1 MKRKYNPD
9 FKSIICENIKYY
21 RNENGMSL
29 AELAN
34 QLEISTEYLRRI
46 ESPNDEKKCCSLNIL
61 YKIACILDKSLDDF
75 LIEHKK

>member
-21 RNENGMSL
+21 RKEKEMSL

-46 ESPNDEKKCCSLNIL
+46 ESPNDEKNVV
-61 YKIACILDKSLDDF
+61 
-75 LIEHKK
+75 H